1 MTLLYLNSDEMGRG
15 DAALGRKLL
24 LSFLRELAAS
34 DVPVDVVGC
43 VNGGAVLTQA
53 GAEALP
59 SLRALEKRGAR
70 IATCGTCLDH
80 LGIRDTLAIGE
91 VGSMDVTVAVM
102 GSADRVIRPC

>member
-24 LSFLRELAAS
+24 LVFLRELAAS
-34 DVPVDVVGC
+34 GVPVDVVGC
-43 VNGGAVLTQA
+43 VNGGAVLTQE
-53 GAEALP
+53 GSEALP
-59 SLRALEKRGAR
+59 SLRELEKRGAR

-80 LGIRDTLAIGE
+80 LGIRDTLALGE
-91 VGSMDVTVAVM
+91 VGNMAGTVAVM